1 MNGRNVFPAVVVAA
15 ALLLGLA
22 ALAPAQDD
30 MAALQQRFQAR
41 YPNLLALKDAGKV
54 GENWQGYLEPVKE
67 EYLKE
72 EGVKKIL
79 DEENADRAVLYKS
92 IAAQNG
98 ITPEVVGERNFL
110 RAFSQAKP
118 GHWFKYKD
126 AGWKRKE

>member
-1 MNGRNVFPAVVVAA
+1 MA
-15 ALLLGLA
+15 ALVPSTKPWGPA
-22 ALAPAQDD
+22 ALAPAQDE
-30 MAALQQRFQAR
+30 MAELQQRFAAR
-41 YPNLLALKDAGKV
+41 YPNLLALEDAGKV
-54 GENWQGYLEPVKE
+54 GENWQGYLEPVKD